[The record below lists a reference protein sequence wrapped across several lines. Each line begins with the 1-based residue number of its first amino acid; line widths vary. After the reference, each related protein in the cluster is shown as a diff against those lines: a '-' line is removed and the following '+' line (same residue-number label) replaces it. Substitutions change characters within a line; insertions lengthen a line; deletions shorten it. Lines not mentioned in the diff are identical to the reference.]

1 MDTIF
6 VSVASYRDDEC
17 PETLNYLFN
26 NADNPHNVHVG
37 ICQQNTEDD
46 IDCIVNIK
54 NNHKFKNNIRMIRL
68 KHHEAKGPTWAR
80 YLCSTLYNNETY
92 FFQIDSHT
100 KLVQGWDTKC
110 INMIKSLKASGKSQ
124 NPVLSLYPAAWE
136 SYKENDS
143 GTIGVTTG
151 VTTICKSFFN
161 ERNMISFLGAEFIN
175 THEMQPSPYVA
186 GGFLFCEGRMLKDVP
201 FDPSLDYLFVGEE
214 ILHSIRIWTAG
225 YDIFTPNENIAF
237 HEYTRSEKPKIWTDK
252 VYTDEEA
259 FQKVKE
265 LIGLENKKDHLKGYK
280 YNIGAKRTLEEYY
293 SFAGIDLKNK
303 KVTKNFCRKDLIDD
317 DVTLSNNNEITTEST
332 QIEHFGNN
340 NGGNDGNKNGI
351 YKDIN
356 ILHIIVICII
366 MFIAYK
372 IYSLLFK
379 Y

>member
-17 PETLNYLFN
+17 PETLHYLFN
-26 NADNPHNVHVG
+26 NADNPQNVYIG

-46 IDCIVNIK
+46 IDCVFNFGDD
-54 NNHKFKNNIRMIRL
+54 NKFKNNIRIIRL

-100 KLVQGWDTKC
+100 KLVKGWDTKC

-124 NPVLSLYPAAWE
+124 NPVLSHYPAAWE
-136 SYKENDS
+136 SFEQA
-143 GTIGVTTG
+143 GLG

-175 THEMQPSPYVA
+175 TNEMQPSPYVA
-186 GGFLFCEGRMLKDVP
+186 GGFIFCEGKLLKDVP
-201 FDPSLDYLFVGEE
+201 FDPTLDYLFVGEE
-214 ILHSIRIWTAG
+214 ILHSIRIWTSG

-252 VYTDEEA
+252 KYTDEEA

-265 LIGLENKKDHLKGYK
+265 LIGLENKKNHLKGYN
-280 YNIGAKRTLEEYY
+280 YTIGTKRTLEEYY
-293 SFAGIDLKNK
+293 SFAGIDLKNT

-317 DVTLSNNNEITTEST
+317 PVTDENKST
-332 QIEHFGNN
+332 GVEHFGNIGT
-340 NGGNDGNKNGI
+340 NGKVV
-351 YKDIN
+351 YTDIKY
-356 ILHIIVICII
+356 IMIFIFICI
-366 MFIAYK
+366 F
-372 IYSLLFK
+372 IYSFVYSFL
-379 Y
+379 

>member
-26 NADNPHNVHVG
+26 NADNPHNVYIG

-54 NNHKFKNNIRMIRL
+54 NNHKFKNNIRIIRL

-80 YLCSTLYNNETY
+80 YLCSTLYNNEKY

-100 KLVQGWDTKC
+100 KLVKGWDTKC
-110 INMIKSLKASGKSQ
+110 INMMKSLKASGKSQ
-124 NPVLSLYPAAWE
+124 NPVLSHYPTAWE
-136 SYKENDS
+136 SFDKNEWKE
-143 GTIGVTTG
+143 IG

-161 ERNMISFLGAEFIN
+161 ERDMISFLGAEFIN
-175 THEMQPSPYVA
+175 TNEMNPSPYVA
-186 GGFLFCEGRMLKDVP
+186 GGFLFSEGKMLKDVP
-201 FDPSLDYLFVGEE
+201 FDPTLDYLFVGEE
-214 ILHSIRIWTAG
+214 ILHSIRIWTSG

-265 LIGLENKKDHLKGYK
+265 LIGLENKKDNLKDYK
-280 YNIGAKRTLEEYY
+280 YNIGTKRSLEEYY

-317 DVTLSNNNEITTEST
+317 DVTLSNNNEITTQST
-332 QIEHFGNN
+332 TIEHFGNN
-340 NGGNDGNKNGI
+340 SNNNGDHQ
-351 YKDIN
+351 DDMCRSTIN

-366 MFIAYK
+366 VFILYK
-372 IYSLLFK
+372 LYK
-379 Y
+379 RHNR